1 MTRPSRTTF
10 TGFLI
15 VIIVVIGS
23 LASLLFLI
31 SPTQAG
37 QAVLHT
43 SVNVAATAQAIQF
56 QNRQAELKAADQA
69 QKNTWE
75 ATISNERQA
84 LTDFNQNA
92 ETQAVQLQSDLER
105 LQTQIDQV
113 TADLQATQD
122 RMFELQQAI
131 DNDAVNY
138 QSQLAALDQEMSQQE
153 NELRHQLEATSTAL
167 QTAYDELEAS
177 RPAPTTPPADT
188 GEPDHNNDD
197 GGGGGEDKAD
207 GERPEDN
214 SEDQKDSHGDGNDG
228 DRSGSDN
235 KDKTDDGG
243 NKEGDDS

>member
-1 MTRPSRTTF
+1 MTRPSKVIF
-10 TGFLI
+10 IGFLI
-15 VIIVVIGS
+15 VIIVVAGS
-23 LASLLFLI
+23 LISLLFLI

-56 QNRQAELKAADQA
+56 RNRQAELNTADQA
-69 QKNTWE
+69 QKSTWE
-75 ATISNERQA
+75 AKISTKRQA
-84 LTDFNQNA
+84 LTEFNQNA
-92 ETQAVQLQSDLER
+92 ETQVVQLQSELER

-113 TADLQATQD
+113 TADLQSIQD
-122 RMFELQQAI
+122 RMFKLQQAI
-131 DNDAVNY
+131 ENDAINY
-138 QSQLAALDQEMSQQE
+138 QSELAALDQEMSQQE

-177 RPAPTTPPADT
+177 QPAPTTPPADT

-197 GGGGGEDKAD
+197 GGGGEDKAD

-214 SEDQKDSHGDGNDG
+214 SEDQTDSHGDGNDG

-235 KDKTDDGG
+235 KDKHDDGG